1 MINEGANELEMIAI
15 GKQRRGTF
23 IKKGSEKYFLEEVAF
38 GQNQGSQ
45 VRDL

>member
-1 MINEGANELEMIAI
+1 MINEGANELEIIAV

-23 IKKGSEKYFLEEVAF
+23 IRKGSEEEVAF

-45 VRDL
+45 VGDL

>member
-1 MINEGANELEMIAI
+1 MINEGANELEMIAV

-23 IKKGSEKYFLEEVAF
+23 IRKGSEKCFLEEVAF

-45 VRDL
+45 VGAL